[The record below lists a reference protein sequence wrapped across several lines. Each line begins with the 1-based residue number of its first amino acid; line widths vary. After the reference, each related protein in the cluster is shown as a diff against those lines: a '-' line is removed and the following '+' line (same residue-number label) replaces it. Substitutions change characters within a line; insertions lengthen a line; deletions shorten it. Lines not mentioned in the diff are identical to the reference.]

1 MEKANNEISQ
11 LQKKRRMRNCHK
23 KRRRQ
28 ERALANRIVDEE
40 VLAQK
45 ISGAVKEQKAL
56 AEKYYTKWKNISKE
70 ANELR
75 RKIPVQSHK
84 RKV

>member
-11 LQKKRRMRNCHK
+11 LQKKRGMPNCRK

-28 ERALANRIVDEE
+28 ERVLANRLVGEE

-45 ISGAVKEQKAL
+45 ISGAVKEQKTL
-56 AEKYYTKWKNISKE
+56 PEKYYTKWKNISKE
-70 ANELR
+70 ANKLR
-75 RKIPVQSHK
+75 CKIPVQSHA

>member
-11 LQKKRRMRNCHK
+11 LQKKRMRNCHK

-70 ANELR
+70 ANKLR
-75 RKIPVQSHK
+75 RKIPVQSHT